1 MQSKE
6 EIKEMAQTFREAADI
21 LDEIAELD
29 DKEGMTREERK
40 EKEEE
45 LSARFL
51 LKMIKIQQAL
61 TAERGNSMNEII
73 CDKCAAT
80 FTPDMIEIQNRVIT
94 QDEEHNDIIEQYYE
108 CPICGTHYTITITDR
123 VQRIAIQKRRQLQT
137 AVKNAIR
144 ARRPARAQ
152 TYKNKEKE
160 LADDIQARA
169 KMLKEQYAEYTEE

>member
-1 MQSKE
+1 
-6 EIKEMAQTFREAADI
+6 
-21 LDEIAELD
+21 
-29 DKEGMTREERK
+29 
-40 EKEEE
+40 
-45 LSARFL
+45 
-51 LKMIKIQQAL
+51 
-61 TAERGNSMNEII
+61 MNEII

-160 LADDIQARA
+160 LADDIQAQVLPWAMQRTKSRLRLILCA
-169 KMLKEQYAEYTEE
+169 NRLRMTEYIITVLKTN